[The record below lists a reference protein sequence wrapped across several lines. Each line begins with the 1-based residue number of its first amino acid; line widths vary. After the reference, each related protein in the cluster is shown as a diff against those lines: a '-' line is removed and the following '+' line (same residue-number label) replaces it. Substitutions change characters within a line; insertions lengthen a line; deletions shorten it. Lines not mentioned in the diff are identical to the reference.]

1 METAVATTCGY
12 GHQMGA
18 GAYVCPQCGAPALV
32 PYLPLAR
39 RPVTTVAARTPSRT
53 PGRAAASAVGHV
65 LAVIGLVCGAVSLL
79 CLPLAGPRLLVPA
92 VLGLACSLSARQ
104 RGAALAPAAV
114 GMSALAVAAPMLLVL
129 LP

>member
-1 METAVATTCGY
+1 METALASTCGY

-32 PYLPLAR
+32 PYLPLPQQPMAAA
-39 RPVTTVAARTPSRT
+39 VAVRTPART
-53 PGRAAASAVGHV
+53 AAPAAGHV

-79 CLPLAGPRLLVPA
+79 CLPLLGQRLLVPA
-92 VLGLACSLSARQ
+92 VLGLACSLSARR
-104 RGAALAPAAV
+104 RGEVLASAAV
-114 GMSALAVAAPMLLVL
+114 AMSALAVCAPTLLAL

>member
-1 METAVATTCGY
+1 METALASTCGY

-32 PYLPLAR
+32 PYLPLPQQPMA
-39 RPVTTVAARTPSRT
+39 VAVRTPTRT
-53 PGRAAASAVGHV
+53 AAPAVGHV

-79 CLPLAGPRLLVPA
+79 CLPLLGQRLLLPA
-92 VLGLACSLSARQ
+92 VLGLACSLSARR
-104 RGAALAPAAV
+104 RGEVLASAAV
-114 GMSALAVAAPMLLVL
+114 AMSALAVCAPMLLAL

>member
-39 RPVTTVAARTPSRT
+39 QPVTPVAARTP
-53 PGRAAASAVGHV
+53 GRASGSAVGHV

-79 CLPLAGPRLLVPA
+79 CLPLVGTRLLVPA

-104 RGAALAPAAV
+104 HGAVLAPAAV
-114 GMSALAVAAPMLLVL
+114 GMSGLAVGASMLLLL

>member
-1 METAVATTCGY
+1 METAVASTCGY

-32 PYLPLAR
+32 PYLPLAQQ
-39 RPVTTVAARTPSRT
+39 PTTAAV
-53 PGRAAASAVGHV
+53 RAPAWPASTAVGHV
-65 LAVIGLVCGAVSLL
+65 MAVIGLVSGAVSLL
-79 CLPLAGPRLLVPA
+79 CLPLLGPRLLVPA

-104 RGAALAPAAV
+104 RGAALSSAAV
-114 GMSALAVAAPMLLVL
+114 PMSALAVCAPMLLAL